1 MREVTIEI
9 LKLERELMISKAE
22 VRRLANEEVI
32 DIFKIIEL
40 CTKMD
45 TIASSLLILD
55 RVNEE
60 VKLNTIPY
68 YN

>member
-1 MREVTIEI
+1 
-9 LKLERELMISKAE
+9 MISKAE